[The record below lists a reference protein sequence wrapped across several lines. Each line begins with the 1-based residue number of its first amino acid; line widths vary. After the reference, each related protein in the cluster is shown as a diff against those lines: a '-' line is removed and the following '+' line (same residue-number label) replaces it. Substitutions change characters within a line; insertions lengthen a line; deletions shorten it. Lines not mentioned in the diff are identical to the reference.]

1 MRASL
6 LGMIGLSSL
15 ALLAACDR
23 NPDPRACTDL
33 TMPGLVVQY
42 PGLDVGIRDASGRG
56 QALGSTVVVRP
67 TGGTDSIV
75 TAGRDTVRV
84 LAGFLSAG
92 RFDVAVHK
100 PFYRD
105 TVAANVLVS
114 AGECGGVIATHL
126 PITLRLVPGAPPVRS
141 VGILGGEFLPVPT
154 DKAQLVAVV
163 DADAGLSTAV
173 SWRSKDTTL
182 ATVDANGLVSARC
195 TTVGGTDTVTAT
207 SVADTSVRGRHPVVV
222 TKQISCP

>member
-6 LGMIGLSSL
+6 VGIAGICSLS
-15 ALLAACDR
+15 LLAACDQKPER
-23 NPDPRACTDL
+23 QACTDL
-33 TMPGLVVQY
+33 TTPGLVVQN

-56 QALGSTVVVRP
+56 GALGSTVVVRP
-67 TGGTDSIV
+67 AGATDSIV

-92 RFDVAVHK
+92 RFDVTVRK

-105 TVAANVLVS
+105 TLAANVLVS

-126 PITLRLVPGAPPVRS
+126 PITLRLAPGAPPVRS
-141 VGILGGEFLPVPT
+141 VGILGNEFLPLAT

-173 SWRSKDTTL
+173 TWRSRDTTL

-195 TTVGGTDTVTAT
+195 TTAGGTDTVTAT
-207 SVADTSVRGRHPVVV
+207 SVADTSVRGKHPIVV
-222 TKQISCP
+222 TKQVSCP